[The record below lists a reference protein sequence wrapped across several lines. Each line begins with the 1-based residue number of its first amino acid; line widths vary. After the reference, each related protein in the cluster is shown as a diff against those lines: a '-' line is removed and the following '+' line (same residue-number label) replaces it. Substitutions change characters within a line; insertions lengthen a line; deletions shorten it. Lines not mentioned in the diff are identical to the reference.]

1 MIQEAS
7 KFFRD
12 VAAPSIGG
20 PISMIQQLNRMDFL
34 GGAGVATLFLIEKVA
49 TTAFYLVANLFTCFN
64 NKSFM
69 TALQQSGKM
78 IPVYATAIPL
88 GIIGALFPNTINEKV
103 LEIPARGLIVQ
114 HII

>member
-1 MIQEAS
+1 M
-7 KFFRD
+7 
-12 VAAPSIGG
+12 
-20 PISMIQQLNRMDFL
+20 FL
-34 GGAGVATLFLIEKVA
+34 VEKVA

-69 TALQQSGKM
+69 AALQVSAKL

-88 GIIGALFPNTINEKV
+88 GLVGALFPNTINEKV
-103 LEIPARGLIVQ
+103 LGIPARGLIVQ